1 MRSNSETLR
10 SSYEA
15 LNQGDISKVLEVIDE
30 DIVWQEGALSPEAG
44 SHRGRESFEAFFR
57 SWLASFDQFTIE
69 PLEVIERG
77 DVLIAVVRQSGRGQA
92 SGIAVSVEIA
102 HAWTIRE
109 GRAVRWQAFGS
120 REDALEALPGA
131 DAGAPQA

>member
-1 MRSNSETLR
+1 MKATNSETLR

-15 LNQGDISKVLEVIDE
+15 LNRGDISKVLEVIDE

-57 SWLASFDQFTIE
+57 SWLASFNEFTIE

-77 DVLIAVVRQSGRGQA
+77 DVLIAVVHQSGRGQA
-92 SGIAVSVEIA
+92 SGIEVSVEIA
-102 HAWTIRE
+102 HAWTIRA
-109 GRAVRWQAFGS
+109 GRAVRWQAFSS
-120 REDALEALPGA
+120 REEALEAL
-131 DAGAPQA
+131 AGS